1 MIASQNINAVGT
13 TAFSGF
19 AALAIAVYLG
29 LVVYNGNVTALM
41 AQLKTEVP
49 FLKWG
54 VALLVLYFVRVEI
67 GGALGAEIVGLVLLA
82 LLLVTGATLFPA
94 MKKFFTATGV

>member
-1 MIASQNINAVGT
+1 MSAQSIAQVPD

-29 LVVYNGNVTALM
+29 MVVVHGNVPALLK
-41 AQLKTEVP
+41 QLATEVG

-67 GGALGAEIVGLVLLA
+67 GGALGAEIMGLVLIA
-82 LLLVTGATLFPA
+82 LLITTGATLFPA
-94 MKKFFTATGV
+94 MTKFFSGV